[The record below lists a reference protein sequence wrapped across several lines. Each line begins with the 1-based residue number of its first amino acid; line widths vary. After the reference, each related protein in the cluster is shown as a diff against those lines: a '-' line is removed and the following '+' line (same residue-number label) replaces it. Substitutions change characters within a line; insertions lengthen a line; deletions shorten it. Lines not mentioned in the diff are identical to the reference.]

1 MKDDTLINLFH
12 KFSDFLSIN
21 SFAKDVA
28 RDAVMWL
35 IKGLVSING
44 VMENVFYLMIK
55 LLSWPTTETMRVLV
69 NDPKKGLVILA
80 ITLMGITLTFIG
92 AKLILGDQVAFQQF
106 VRNFILVTIV
116 FVGLTGI
123 MGSVNKLMLAGV
135 DIGKNAFSTEKDSLI
150 SYQLVKDNITDLKAL
165 DEGKWKTTT
174 PKKQNYLT
182 EDSWK
187 SANYNEVVEKDFSHA
202 KGLAKSKLSV
212 NDKGKEVIEDLD
224 KSFWLPSSSEY
235 YYRYHVNFTAI
246 LVQEIFIF
254 LVFVFS
260 SITIVQ
266 VAFELGIIQTLGAF
280 IAASDLA
287 TGQRIKNLFMDIINA
302 NVKVVLLVV
311 MLQLYRMFMHWTQGL
326 QLTDSLMEDLVL
338 KTLVT
343 VGSFFA
349 VLRGSN
355 SVQRLLGVDVSQGFG
370 QQALMGTYAA
380 TQMAK
385 GAGGMLGGFA
395 KNSAKQFGKNG
406 AIGKL
411 NNYRK
416 NRSQEKAK
424 KAGLTDSLGG
434 KEAYKDMMNPQK
446 QAQRAGFM
454 EGQQIMEAE
463 KQMQQNTS
471 SHSTTKDTP
480 SNKEA
485 SPKDNTKGTPPAG
498 EKIPGKN
505 GMTEGGE
512 TKKEGKTTMDQHG
525 GSASPHTNVNGT
537 KATPTTDTDPVKS
550 KAVDR
555 LNAQKKHKQASKP
568 AGGNPRQTV
577 PKHPHST
584 TSKTIPAAPAPMTQE
599 QEEAKEEGR
608 TLYTTKAS
616 RPPQRK
622 APRKPVKSKAT
633 QTPLPKKRKPSHPG
647 KKEKIDVSNT

>member
-1 MKDDTLINLFH
+1 MPKRSEKMNDDTLINLFH

-44 VMENVFYLMIK
+44 VMEHVFYLMIK
-55 LLSWPTTETMRVLV
+55 LLAWPTTETMRVLV

-80 ITLMGITLTFIG
+80 VTLMGITLLFIG

-116 FVGLTGI
+116 FIGLTGI
-123 MGSVNKLMLAGV
+123 MGSVNKLTLAGV
-135 DIGKNAFSTEKDSLI
+135 DVGKNAFSTEKDSLI

-165 DEGKWKTTT
+165 DEAKWKTTT

-187 SANYNEVVEKDFSHA
+187 SANYNEIVEKDFSHA
-202 KGLAKSKLSV
+202 KGLSKSKLSV

-224 KSFWLPSSSEY
+224 KSFWLPSSSEN

-254 LVFVFS
+254 LVFAFS

-266 VAFELGIIQTLGAF
+266 VAFELGVIQTIGGF

-287 TGQRIKNLFMDIINA
+287 TGQRMKNLFMDIINS

-311 MLQLYRMFMHWTQGL
+311 MIQLYRMFMHWTQGI
-326 QLTDSLMEDLVL
+326 QVTDSLAENLIF

-343 VGSFFA
+343 VGAFFA

-385 GAGGMLGGFA
+385 GAGSFTGNFLKGG
-395 KNSAKQFGKNG
+395 AKQFGKNG
-406 AIGKL
+406 IPANIINKQKE
-411 NNYRK
+411 RK
-416 NRSQEKAK
+416 QEKARK
-424 KAGLTDSLGG
+424 EGLSESLGG
-434 KEAYKDMMNPQK
+434 KSNYKDLMNPK
-446 QAQRAGFM
+446 RNAEREGFM
-454 EGQQIMEAE
+454 QGQQIMETE
-463 KQMQQNTS
+463 KQMQQHQSNQPGA
-471 SHSTTKDTP
+471 KDNP
-480 SNKEA
+480 SNKDT
-485 SPKDNTKGTPPAG
+485 SPKEETKGKHPDSGNKQPET
-498 EKIPGKN
+498 GKQDAAETNKEDGLTTGSN
-505 GMTEGGE
+505 GKSPNRSTN
-512 TKKEGKTTMDQHG
+512 QHG
-525 GSASPHTNVNGT
+525 TTTSSTGSE
-537 KATPTTDTDPVKS
+537 PVKS

-555 LNAQKKHKQASKP
+555 LNAQKKQKQASKP
-568 AGGNPRQTV
+568 VGGNPRQNMS
-577 PKHPHST
+577 KHST
-584 TSKTIPAAPAPMTQE
+584 TSKTISSAPAPMTQE
-599 QEEAKEEGR
+599 QEEEKEEGR

-647 KKEKIDVSNT
+647 KKGK